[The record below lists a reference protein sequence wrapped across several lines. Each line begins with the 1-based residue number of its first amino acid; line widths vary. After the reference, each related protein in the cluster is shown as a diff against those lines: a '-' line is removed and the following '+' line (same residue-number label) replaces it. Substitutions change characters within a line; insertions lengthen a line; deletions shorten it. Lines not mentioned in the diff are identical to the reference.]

1 MRVWLAGALA
11 EVSSTLGPNTAQ
23 YVAKVLPILFRE
35 LRCEDGGNRR
45 NAAFCAGVFCQHA
58 PEQMQAQ
65 LGQLLQVFSCEI
77 PLQYCWEIL
86 EKPLKNLWSFRRTRL
101 VFAYQVLSDSVNQPI
116 VCSSLL
122 PLAALFSILSLSSH
136 GKVWLL

>member
-1 MRVWLAGALA
+1 M
-11 EVSSTLGPNTAQ
+11 SSTLGHNTAQ

-65 LGQLLQVFSCEI
+65 LGQLLQVFSFGNLCKTF
-77 PLQYCWEIL
+77 
-86 EKPLKNLWSFRRTRL
+86 EKPLENLGRMFE
-101 VFAYQVLSDSVNQPI
+101 D
-116 VCSSLL
+116 
-122 PLAALFSILSLSSH
+122 
-136 GKVWLL
+136 

>member
-1 MRVWLAGALA
+1 M
-11 EVSSTLGPNTAQ
+11 SSTLGHNTAQ

-65 LGQLLQVFSCEI
+65 LGQLLQVFLFAT
-77 PLQYCWEIL
+77 PFK
-86 EKPLKNLWSFRRTRL
+86 KPLGNLWETFGSLRRTRL
-101 VFAYQVLSDSVNQPI
+101 VFAYQLRSVRPVNQPT
-116 VCSSLL
+116 VCSSLRLLL
-122 PLAALFSILSLSSH
+122 PSSVHYQSYVMAKSSVVAA
-136 GKVWLL
+136 VYALL

>member
-1 MRVWLAGALA
+1 M
-11 EVSSTLGPNTAQ
+11 SSTLGHNTAQ

-65 LGQLLQVFSCEI
+65 LGQLLQVFS
-77 PLQYCWEIL
+77 LQNSWKIL
-86 EKPLKNLWSFRRTRL
+86 GEPLKNLWRLQCTRL
-101 VFAYQVLSDSVNQPI
+101 VFACHTCHSAFVKQPA
-116 VCSSLL
+116 VSPSLL
-122 PLAALFSILSLSSH
+122 PIAAIFGILFIIYQWQSY
-136 GKVWLL
+136 LL

>member
-1 MRVWLAGALA
+1 M
-11 EVSSTLGPNTAQ
+11 SSTLGHNTAE

-65 LGQLLQVFSCEI
+65 LGQLLQVFSFGKLCKTFGT
-77 PLQYCWEIL
+77 PWENPWNI
-86 EKPLKNLWSFRRTRL
+86 F
-101 VFAYQVLSDSVNQPI
+101 
-116 VCSSLL
+116 
-122 PLAALFSILSLSSH
+122 
-136 GKVWLL
+136 GG